1 MTIADIVPVVGEAT
15 NTEIFSCAEFGNLT
29 VLEIDN
35 EPWFVGREIT
45 NILGYENGSRDINR
59 HVEDEDIKVMKYKAS
74 TEMVKATLWKGSD
87 YSDKKLIN
95 ESGLYSLVLS
105 SKLESSKRFKRWVTK
120 EILPN
125 IRKHG
130 MYATEELLDNPDL
143 LIKVATQL
151 KDEKEKRK
159 ALEQRV
165 EEMKPKEVFA
175 DAVAGS
181 DDCILVREMA
191 KVLTQYGVKM
201 GEKKLFSWLRERGYL
216 IKKKG
221 DDYNTPTQRASEMG
235 LIRIKKTAIM
245 LPNGSLSRPTSIITG
260 KGQQY
265 FLNKILEEKRNGKL
279 DMEV

>member
-1 MTIADIVPVVGEAT
+1 MTIDDITPITGEAT

-105 SKLESSKRFKRWVTK
+105 SKLESAKRFKRWVTK

-143 LIKVATQL
+143 LIQAATKL
-151 KDEKEKRK
+151 K
-159 ALEQRV
+159 
-165 EEMKPKEVFA
+165 EERERNKILQQQNETMKPKALFA
-175 DAVAGS
+175 DAVTAS
-181 DDCILVREMA
+181 KECILIGELA
-191 KVLTQYGVKM
+191 KILKQNGIET
-201 GEKKLFSWLRERGYL
+201 GEKRLFSYLRKNGYL
-216 IKKKG
+216 IKREGNDK
-221 DDYNTPTQRASEMG
+221 NIPTQRSMDLG
-235 LIRIKKTAIM
+235 IMQIKKTVITKS
-245 LPNGSLSRPTSIITG
+245 NGEVKVNKTPMITG
-260 KGQQY
+260 KGQLY
-265 FLNKILEEKRNGKL
+265 FINKFKN
-279 DMEV
+279 MEV